1 MKAITWFIKN
11 PVAANVL
18 MGLIVLSGLVGL
30 FTVEKEVFPRFSQQT
45 IDIHAFYPGGSP
57 EEIEQRICIPIEEAI
72 HNLPGI
78 TRLKTTAGQTDRKE
92 AVCAIHVQAA
102 ENRDLQTLIGAIQTR
117 IRNIPHLPNG
127 MDRIEVKEGRAD
139 DDDGVIWVALYGQTD
154 MISLVRLGEEI
165 KAALSRIPGV
175 EEAENYGYIPYELA
189 IEIPSEQLRRS
200 KLTLSEIAD
209 AVRQSSLN
217 LPGGL
222 LKSQAGDVILQ
233 TQGQAIDEAT
243 FGSRVLLPSSNGN
256 MVHLQDIA
264 TIRDGLAE
272 QNFSWH
278 HNGFPSQGWAI
289 YAKQDEVAVAR
300 RVKAYVA
307 EMAPRL
313 PEGLKLI
320 YWYDDS
326 QAFDERVMT
335 LLENGILGFILIFLL
350 LTLFLN
356 RHLAIWVAAGLATA
370 LLGALAG
377 MWVLGVSLNMLS
389 LFGFVL
395 ALGILVD
402 DTIIVS
408 ESINR
413 HQNAATQ
420 QLTGTESSRLLIK
433 IMRSATIDGVREV
446 AGPVTLAVVTTGI
459 AFLPGLFLSG
469 WAEALLGPICM
480 VMVLALGFSLVEAL
494 CILPAHLTT
503 PVPVSTRW
511 MTTLRQRVTRGLE
524 AFVHC
529 AYLPLLDRSC
539 RQPYLI
545 MAFCASAI
553 MITAALVSGGHVRL
567 AIQADVP
574 KDTITLYL
582 SVPPD
587 APFATVQKLSAQIE
601 DAYKQL
607 RHSLETRQPPEEPS
621 PVSGIESMIFDNW
634 SGFWVELAPGARQ
647 RFSVETIARE
657 WRTHIG
663 DIGKAKLD
671 FLYRQGDNYYDLEWA
686 VRATDSETMTAAL
699 GTLTEHLSS
708 LPGVF
713 DVTHSQ
719 IKGKPQLS
727 LQLRPEAERLG
738 LRLEDVATQVRQAYL
753 GEEVQR
759 FQRLREQVKVVVR
772 LPLNERREFD
782 DFRQLPILLPTGD
795 QAPLEVLA
803 TWHWL
808 PQAESITRQDRQQ
821 LVWVR
826 ARLNPDLADANAIYS
841 TMQTGFFENLRQRFP
856 GLSITVGHTRQEQIA
871 AFETLGRNALFAVG
885 IIYALLAVAFRSYRY
900 PLLILLAIPMAW
912 VGGVLAHLVLG
923 FPLSMESL
931 VGMIGAS
938 GVVINDSLVLLNYV
952 QRRKREEATLNQ
964 QSLIRQACEVRF
976 RPIVLTFLTT
986 LVGLV
991 PMLFETSAQ
1000 AQFLV
1005 PMAVALAAG
1014 LFGGL
1019 VATLLLIPATTL
1031 ILEHSQSRTHPTT
1044 LSRHGGAP
1052 EYS

>member
-1 MKAITWFIKN
+1 MKALTWFIKN

-18 MGLIVLSGLVGL
+18 MGLIIISGLVGL
-30 FTVEKEVFPRFSQQT
+30 FAVEKEVFPRFSQQR
-45 IDIHAFYPGGSP
+45 IDINAFYPGGSP

-78 TRLKTTAGQTDRKE
+78 TRLNTTAGQTDRKE

-102 ENRDLQTLIGAIQTR
+102 ENQDLQTLIGAIQAR
-117 IRNIPHLPNG
+117 IQNIPHLPKG
-127 MDRIEVKEGRAD
+127 MDRIEVKEGRAS

-154 MISLVRLGEEI
+154 LISLVRIGEEI

-189 IEIPSEQLRRS
+189 IEIPSERLRRS

-222 LKSQAGDVILQ
+222 LKTQTGDIVLQ
-233 TQGQAIDEAT
+233 TQGQAIDKAT
-243 FGSRVLLPSSNGN
+243 FGSRVLLSSSHGN
-256 MVHLQDIA
+256 TVRLQDIA

-278 HNGFPSQGWAI
+278 HNGLPAQGWAI

-300 RVKAYVA
+300 RVKAYVT

-326 QAFDERVMT
+326 QAFDERVRT
-335 LLENGILGFILIFLL
+335 LLENGLLGFLLIFLL

-356 RHLAIWVAAGLATA
+356 RQLAIWVAAGLATA
-370 LLGALAG
+370 LLSALAG

-413 HQNAATQ
+413 HQNAAAQ
-420 QLTGTESSRLLIK
+420 AFTGTEPPRLRKK
-433 IMRSATIDGVREV
+433 IRRSATIDGVKEV

-459 AFLPGLFLSG
+459 AFLPGLFLHG
-469 WAEALLGPICM
+469 WADALLGPICM

-494 CILPAHLTT
+494 CILPAHLTAAA
-503 PVPVSTRW
+503 PISTRW
-511 MTTLRQRVTRGLE
+511 MATLRHRVTRGLE
-524 AFVHC
+524 AVIHHG
-529 AYLPLLDRSC
+529 YLPFLDRSC

-545 MAFCASAI
+545 IAFCASAI

-582 SVPPD
+582 D
-587 APFATVQKLSAQIE
+587 APAGAPFSTVQKLSTQIE
-601 DAYKQL
+601 EAYKQL
-607 RHSLETRQPPEEPS
+607 RHSLETRQPPDEPS
-621 PVSGIESMIFDNW
+621 PVSGIESMIFDHW

-657 WRTHIG
+657 WREYIG

-686 VRATDSETMTAAL
+686 VSATDSEIMPAAL
-699 GTLTEHLSS
+699 AMLTEHLSS

-713 DVTHSQ
+713 DVMHSH

-727 LQLRPEAERLG
+727 LELRPEAERLG
-738 LRLEDVATQVRQAYL
+738 VRLEDVATQVRQAYL

-759 FQRLREQVKVVVR
+759 FQRQREQVKVVVR
-772 LPLNERREFD
+772 LPLNERRDFN

-803 TWHWL
+803 KWRWL
-808 PQAESITRQDRQQ
+808 PQTESITRQNRQQ

-826 ARLNPDLADANAIYS
+826 ARLNPELADANAIYA
-841 TMQTGFFENLRQRFP
+841 TMQTGFFENLKQRFP
-856 GLSITVGHTRQEQIA
+856 GLSINVGQTRQDQMA

-885 IIYALLAVAFRSYRY
+885 IIYALLAVSFRSFRY
-900 PLLILLAIPMAW
+900 PVLILLAIPMAW
-912 VGGVLAHLVLG
+912 VGGVLAHFLLG
-923 FPLSMESL
+923 LPLSMESL

-952 QRRKREEATLNQ
+952 QRRKRKETALSPQ
-964 QSLIRQACEVRF
+964 GLIFRACEVRF
-976 RPIVLTFLTT
+976 LPIVLTFLTT

-1019 VATLLLIPATTL
+1019 IATLLLVPATTL
-1031 ILEHSQSRTHPTT
+1031 ILEGSRPQTHPTT
-1044 LSRHGGAP
+1044 LSSHGDTP